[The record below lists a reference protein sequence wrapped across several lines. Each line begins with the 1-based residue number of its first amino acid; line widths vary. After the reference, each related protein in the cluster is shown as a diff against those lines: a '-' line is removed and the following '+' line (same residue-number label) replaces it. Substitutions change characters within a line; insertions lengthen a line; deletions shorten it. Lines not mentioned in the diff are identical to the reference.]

1 MRPDFFR
8 ARVWFPSS
16 KSHYAAHGR
25 AAKIKNV
32 VFDFVSKA
40 KTAFLALCKRSG
52 SGMHL
57 IVSNKQRSGPVSRVL
72 YFCPRAEAVVIHLGL
87 QLPTGSSSLPG
98 SSVGH
103 ACCFP
108 IWPCYE
114 WGLPQLPSVTVRDG
128 ALLPH
133 PFTITS
139 HKTGCLF
146 SVALSRGH
154 PHRSLSGILPC
165 VARTFL
171 GRDVQAQPLTR
182 PPEPLRS
189 ADFTVYL
196 RQ

>member
-1 MRPDFFR
+1 MAPF
-8 ARVWFPSS
+8 
-16 KSHYAAHGR
+16 GR
-25 AAKIKNV
+25 KPCRISLLKPY
-32 VFDFVSKA
+32 VSKA
-40 KTAFLALCKRSG
+40 KIAFLDLCKRSG
-52 SGMHL
+52 AGMHL

-72 YFCPRAEAVVIHLGL
+72 YFCPRAEAVAIHLGL

-114 WGLPQLPSVTVRDG
+114 WGLPQLPSVTARDG

-133 PFTITS
+133 PFTLTS
-139 HKTGCLF
+139 HTTGSLF
-146 SVALSRGH
+146 SVALSRGR
-154 PHRSLSGILPC
+154 PHRTLSGILPC

-189 ADFTVYL
+189 ADFTVNL
-196 RQ
+196 CQ